1 LIESYTEKVQTQL
14 DTIVFIMLGICT
26 HDLLALSISAVTKE
40 TVDGLALYVRDQNDA
55 MAIYREAGSPLN
67 SQDLERLKAR
77 GVLWLYVDSSA
88 KTEIRER
95 MTEIAY
101 GKVDVPPPIRIAA
114 VAGIVRESMESA
126 MATNEVENICS
137 VTKSLSEITADMICN
152 ENFALRD
159 LLPVLSHDY
168 GTFTHT
174 TNVSCY
180 AGVLADTLGCSK
192 VEVEEIVRGALLH
205 DLGKLDIDI
214 EILNKPF
221 RLTDREFRVIKKH
234 PTQGFVR
241 LAQQPNLS
249 LGQLMMV
256 YQHHEKLDGS
266 GYPVGIGED
275 EIHPWA
281 KLCSVADVYEALTSY
296 RPYRKPMPT
305 DSALSILEQGIGN
318 TFDGEMVSCW
328 TKLTKKNLTKS

>member
-1 LIESYTEKVQTQL
+1 MPTQ
-14 DTIVFIMLGICT
+14 
-26 HDLLALSISAVTKE
+26 DLLALNISTVTPE
-40 TVDGLALYVRDQNDA
+40 TVEGLTLYVKDQDDA
-55 MAIYREAGSPLN
+55 LVLYREAGLPLSN
-67 SQDLERLKAR
+67 QDLERLKSR

-88 KTEIRER
+88 KAEIRER
-95 MTEIAY
+95 LTEIAF
-101 GKVDVPPPIRIAA
+101 GKVEVPPPIRIAA
-114 VAGIVRESMESA
+114 VAGIVRDAMEAA
-126 MATNEVENICS
+126 MATNEVEKICS
-137 VTKSLSEITADMICN
+137 VTKSLSAVTADLICN
-152 ENFALRD
+152 EDITLRD
-159 LLPVLSHDY
+159 ILPVLSHDY
-168 GTFTHT
+168 GTFTHS

-180 AGVLADTLGCSK
+180 AGVLADALGYSK
-192 VEVEEIVRGALLH
+192 VDVEEIVRGALLH

-214 EILNKPF
+214 EILNKPDK
-221 RLTDREFRVIKKH
+221 LTDREFRIIKKH

-241 LAQQPNLS
+241 LAEQPNLS

-305 DSALSILEQGIGN
+305 SSALSILERGIGN
-318 TFDGEMVSCW
+318 TFDGEIVSCW